1 MRTEIPLEQLIVFDS
16 WTVASRLFLTVL
28 FCGIIGWQREML
40 RKPAGFRTHILV
52 GVGACLLMMVSL
64 YVPSICRWSNVDP
77 GRIAAQ
83 VVVGIGFLGAGT
95 ILHHQGGVVSGL
107 TTAAS
112 LWVAAALGLAVGIGF
127 FQGATMAWF
136 AVMLVLLVLNRVD
149 AHIEENFYHTL
160 IVRGRFTFHT
170 LEQVKRALRESRVS
184 VIKSEFGPGEEL
196 GRVLVVSVRP
206 VRVNRSEVVAQSVRR
221 VPGIREVLFQS

>member
-1 MRTEIPLEQLIVFDS
+1 MRTEIPFDQLIVFDN
-16 WTVASRLFLTVL
+16 WTVASRLLLTVL
-28 FCGIIGWQREML
+28 FCGVIGWQREML

-127 FQGATMAWF
+127 FQGAVMTWL
-136 AVMLVLLVLNRVD
+136 AVMLVLFVLNRVD
-149 AHIEENFYHTL
+149 ANIEENFYHSVV
-160 IVRGRFTFHT
+160 VRGRFTLHT
-170 LEQVKRALRESRVS
+170 LEEVKQALRTSKVS
-184 VIKSEFGPGEEL
+184 VIKSEFGPGEEV

-206 VRVNRSEVVAQSVRR
+206 VRINRRETIAMNIRR
-221 VPGIREVLFQS
+221 VPGIREVFFQS